1 MLSRNRANAMAD
13 WLVEHG
19 ANRTRLKTKGYGEPH
34 PVADNSTE
42 DGRAKNRL
50 RGTGENTVEATL

>member
-1 MLSRNRANAMAD
+1 MAD